1 MKPIVF
7 LQPANEEMLA
17 GAKYYERQ
25 ASGLGR
31 DFLDEIEHVLSRL
44 REFPNSGKQMGN
56 GVRRRLARRFP
67 FAVLYKEEI
76 EQIVVMAVMHLRQ
89 RPNYWQ
95 QRSMLQ
101 RND

>member
-1 MKPIVF
+1 MKQIVF
-7 LQPANEEMLA
+7 LQPAREEMLA

-25 ASGLGR
+25 SVGLGH

-44 REFPNSGKQMGN
+44 SEFPKSGKQMGN

-67 FAVLYKEEI
+67 FAVLYMEEA

-89 RPNYWQ
+89 RPDYWQ
-95 QRSMLQ
+95 QRIMLP